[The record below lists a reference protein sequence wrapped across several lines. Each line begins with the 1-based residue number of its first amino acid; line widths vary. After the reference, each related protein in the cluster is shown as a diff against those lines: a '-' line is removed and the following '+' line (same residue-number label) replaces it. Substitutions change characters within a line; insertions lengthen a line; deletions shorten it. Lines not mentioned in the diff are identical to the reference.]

1 MSISMLILGAIYV
14 VLSYKYPTPM
24 LIASVLLCFF
34 GMFAVSILS
43 AHGVIIPFSA
53 ILALISGTVVAAVR
67 FATRLYK
74 TRF

>member
-24 LIASVLLCFF
+24 LIASILICFF
-34 GMFAVSILS
+34 GFFAISILMG
-43 AHGVIIPFSA
+43 AGVVVPFSA
-53 ILALISGTVVAAVR
+53 ILAPISGTVVAAVR
-67 FATRLYK
+67 FATRPYK

>member
-14 VLSYKYPTPM
+14 VLSYKLPIPM

-43 AHGVIIPFSA
+43 AYGVIIPFSA
-53 ILALISGTVVAAVR
+53 ILALIAGTVVAAVR
-67 FATRLYK
+67 FATRPYK

>member
-1 MSISMLILGAIYV
+1 
-14 VLSYKYPTPM
+14 M

-43 AHGVIIPFSA
+43 AYGVIIPFSA

-67 FATRLYK
+67 FATRPYK